1 MANKEAEIVTLP
13 AIDEE
18 DKSKDEVRVIF
29 NLMDRYPWAT
39 KHSMEDMITL
49 SNDIGELSIY
59 AAGEALFKS
68 HIYSGLG
75 AALYEGKSLIL
86 WIDYPLE
93 IIKKYCRK
101 TETSRVYWNEG
112 TKARSYSC
120 LAYEDDLFGLSPS
133 CQEFKILNDDCLKEY
148 GLKLKTSKFDFMG
161 NDWDEPIRYLELDV
175 KAINTEPTKSK
186 LMKYLGMGE
195 EDIKTEKIIQDL
207 RKRKEEK
214 QKMNE

>member
-13 AIDEE
+13 AIDEQ
-18 DKSKDEVRVIF
+18 DKSKYELRVIF
-29 NLMDRYPWAT
+29 NLMYRYPWAT

-93 IIKKYCRK
+93 IIKKYCR
-101 TETSRVYWNEG
+101 S
-112 TKARSYSC
+112 
-120 LAYEDDLFGLSPS
+120 
-133 CQEFKILNDDCLKEY
+133 
-148 GLKLKTSKFDFMG
+148 
-161 NDWDEPIRYLELDV
+161 
-175 KAINTEPTKSK
+175 
-186 LMKYLGMGE
+186 
-195 EDIKTEKIIQDL
+195 
-207 RKRKEEK
+207 
-214 QKMNE
+214 